1 MTFVIYTFTPGSTRA
16 STPHRRWD
24 QETSTDR
31 ILATHVGSLPRPPDL
46 LDAVEAR
53 EQGKPLDEKA
63 HAGDAKIAS
72 KAVVGEAGW
81 AKARTLG
88 LARRAYA

>member
-1 MTFVIYTFTPGSTRA
+1 
-16 STPHRRWD
+16 
-24 QETSTDR
+24 
-31 ILATHVGSLPRPPDL
+31 
-46 LDAVEAR
+46 VEAR

-63 HAGDAKIAS
+63 RAGDAKIAS